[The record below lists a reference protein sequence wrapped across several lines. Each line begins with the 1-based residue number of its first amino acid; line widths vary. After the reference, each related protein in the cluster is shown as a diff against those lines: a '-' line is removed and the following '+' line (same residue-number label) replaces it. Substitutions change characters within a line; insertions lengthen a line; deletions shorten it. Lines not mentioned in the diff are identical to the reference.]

1 MKKLLILFALI
12 LVSCSENNDS
22 SDIAHTLSIE
32 NTYDRIRFETV
43 SLPNYTFDVTSQV
56 QTFTLDKGMPE
67 GVNDFRVSLAY
78 YCQVGGVNRTTDLTV
93 NFYEGKT
100 TYLKVDRITTCTPSI
115 STEYR

>member
-1 MKKLLILFALI
+1 MKKLLFLIALI

-22 SDIAHTLSIE
+22 SDIAHILSIE

-67 GVNDFRVSLAY
+67 GVNDLRVSLAY
-78 YCQVGGVNRTTDLTV
+78 YCQVNGVNLTKDLLV

-100 TYLKVDRITTCTPSI
+100 TYLKVDRIVTCNPSI
-115 STEYR
+115 TVEYR